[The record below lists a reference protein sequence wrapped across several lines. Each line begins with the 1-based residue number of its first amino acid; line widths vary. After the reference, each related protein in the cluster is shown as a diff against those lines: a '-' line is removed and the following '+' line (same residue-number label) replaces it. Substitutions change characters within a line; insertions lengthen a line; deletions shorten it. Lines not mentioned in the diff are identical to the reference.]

1 VAKVRIEA
9 PVKGESH
16 RKTATP
22 RTYSRARLSLTLLSR
37 LNAVSPLEADPADIA
52 VALRLPAGI
61 GIQSGSAILSLSAE
75 RADTGARSTAA
86 YTLASQV
93 AADGSRIY
101 AVAQSDWDAFR
112 AQQAMINGWESEAP
126 DDTNGS
132 LSVALGGCRT
142 ATAVAPDAT
151 LDISIR
157 TEEGG
162 SFLPLVRQAKLA
174 RVFNITGITELPP
187 CDQSRA
193 M

>member
-1 VAKVRIEA
+1 M
-9 PVKGESH
+9 
-16 RKTATP
+16 
-22 RTYSRARLSLTLLSR
+22 
-37 LNAVSPLEADPADIA
+37 
-52 VALRLPAGI
+52 
-61 GIQSGSAILSLSAE
+61 SLSAE

-187 CDQSRA
+187 GDQSRA